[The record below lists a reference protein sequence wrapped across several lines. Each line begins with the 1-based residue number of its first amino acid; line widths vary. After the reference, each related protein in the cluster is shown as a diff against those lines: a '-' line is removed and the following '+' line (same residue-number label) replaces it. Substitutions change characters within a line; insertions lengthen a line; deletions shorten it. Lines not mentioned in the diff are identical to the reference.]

1 MNFFK
6 DGKLPG
12 KGTAAV
18 ICFCLAAVVAL
29 GIFSYNRSARELAG
43 ELSGLAENGSGGA
56 GNVTTVQTEDSENA
70 NAPAEN
76 VPMETGAENESEAE
90 KADAPA
96 EKVPV
101 EPLAQDPFAVV
112 NNPDGNIA
120 DNAADNIAVGS
131 DGASRAVIKPVNGD
145 IINNFSNG
153 ELVKSKTLS
162 VWKTH
167 DGIDVAADVGTAVK
181 SMTTG
186 VITEISNDPLMGVT
200 VVIDH
205 GSGYEGWYCSLS
217 AQTPLSEGD
226 TVEAGT
232 VIGEVGTTAEA
243 EISEPP
249 HLHFGLKKNNAWVDP
264 AEYLSGEG
272 S

>member
-1 MNFFK
+1 MKMNFFK

-43 ELSGLAENGSGGA
+43 ELSGLAENGSGTSA
-56 GNVTTVQTEDSENA
+56 VTGTEPSENA
-70 NAPAEN
+70 NAPAN
-76 VPMETGAENESEAE
+76 VPKETWSEGSSADTMADTPAENILLEQDAFGGGSE
-90 KADAPA
+90 DT
-96 EKVPV
+96 
-101 EPLAQDPFAVV
+101 
-112 NNPDGNIA
+112 DGIA
-120 DNAADNIAVGS
+120 DSMKNDTS
-131 DGASRAVIKPVNGD
+131 GAGNDISRAVIRPVNGD
-145 IINNFSNG
+145 VINNFSGG

-167 DGIDVAADVGTAVK
+167 DGIDVAADSGAAVK
-181 SMTTG
+181 AMTEG
-186 VITEISNDPLMGVT
+186 VVTDIYNDALMGVT

-205 GSGYEGWYCSLS
+205 GSGYEGWYCNLS
-217 AQTPLSEGD
+217 ADTPVSKGD
-226 TVEAGT
+226 SVEAGM

-243 EISEPP
+243 EIAEPS

-264 AEYLSGEG
+264 AVYLSGEG